1 MNFMV
6 SSDPDTPSLIAAW
19 GVLSVKVVREAMQ
32 LKHVETPSG

>member
-19 GVLSVKVVREAMQ
+19 GGLSVKVVREVIE
-32 LKHVETPSG
+32 LKRVETPPG